1 LTQAETLAD
10 QAFLDLPDTDLFFR
24 AIIYG
29 SLGDTYRRHGRWRA
43 AEECYVALLDFI
55 HMPAFRIQSVHVFGA
70 LADLYLRQGQLRK
83 AADYWDKALTVI
95 QEGQYWGR
103 LPLPLIGWV
112 YIRLAELHYEWHQLD
127 EAWTHLSSGLE
138 RAELGGDVRAM
149 IAGYLTASRLKL
161 TQGDIDATI
170 AYLEQARLLVEDA
183 HFAHWISRFERL
195 QLEVWL
201 AQDKLRTAVQWSDQ
215 MLQDEALTERP
226 ESEVAQLA
234 VARVLIIR
242 GDDHSLAQAQA
253 YLEQLH
259 PAAAAEGRMG
269 IHIEA
274 LALLAIANE
283 RRGKMAAALIN
294 LEHALRLA
302 EPEGYIRLFA
312 DLGLPLGYLLQEAQA
327 RNVMPEY
334 IATLLNAFGD
344 NMTSRHTG
352 QQKLP
357 EPLTDREA
365 EILELLAAG
374 LTNLEIAEKL
384 VISAG
389 TVKKHASNIY
399 GKLGVSSR
407 TEAAINAKE
416 LGLLD

>member
-1 LTQAETLAD
+1 
-10 QAFLDLPDTDLFFR
+10 
-24 AIIYG
+24 
-29 SLGDTYRRHGRWRA
+29 
-43 AEECYVALLDFI
+43 
-55 HMPAFRIQSVHVFGA
+55 
-70 LADLYLRQGQLRK
+70 
-83 AADYWDKALTVI
+83 
-95 QEGQYWGR
+95 
-103 LPLPLIGWV
+103 
-112 YIRLAELHYEWHQLD
+112 
-127 EAWTHLSSGLE
+127 
-138 RAELGGDVRAM
+138 
-149 IAGYLTASRLKL
+149 
-161 TQGDIDATI
+161 
-170 AYLEQARLLVEDA
+170 
-183 HFAHWISRFERL
+183 
-195 QLEVWL
+195 
-201 AQDKLRTAVQWSDQ
+201 
-215 MLQDEALTERP
+215 
-226 ESEVAQLA
+226 
-234 VARVLIIR
+234 
-242 GDDHSLAQAQA
+242 
-253 YLEQLH
+253 
-259 PAAAAEGRMG
+259 
-269 IHIEA
+269 
-274 LALLAIANE
+274 
-283 RRGKMAAALIN
+283 MAAALIN

-374 LTNLEIAEKL
+374 LTNPEIAEKL